1 MSNAREETT
10 IRSTRVLVFLLGCLL
25 VTAVIANDAAQ
36 AGSKPGTGPD
46 DGAGSSLSEAVPSD
60 ARHEGIQ
67 VHGHWTIEVIRRSA
81 EVAGFAVLPRRWV
94 VERTLAWLNRNR
106 RSAGPGRM
114 ERVGGR
120 LSSRRVTRSGGH
132 VAKYLGDG
140 VMAFFGY
147 PEAHDNDAERA
158 ARAGGQ
164 RHLPRE
170 PLLRR

>member
-67 VHGHWTIEVIRRSA
+67 VHGHWTIEV
-81 EVAGFAVLPRRWV
+81 
-94 VERTLAWLNRNR
+94 
-106 RSAGPGRM
+106 
-114 ERVGGR
+114 
-120 LSSRRVTRSGGH
+120 
-132 VAKYLGDG
+132 
-140 VMAFFGY
+140 
-147 PEAHDNDAERA
+147 
-158 ARAGGQ
+158 
-164 RHLPRE
+164 RE
-170 PLLRR
+170 PDGTRVSYDEFDNALASPPVGNGANMLA